1 MLKTASFS
9 PGIHFT
15 ISLDNNDL
23 LKSRSERTG
32 WLQDA
37 LSANQVWMRIDQR
50 DKEGKDQ
57 RWFGFKSK

>member
-1 MLKTASFS
+1 MQKTVSFS

-23 LKSRSERTG
+23 LKSRSDRTG

>member
-23 LKSRSERTG
+23 LKSRSDRTG
-32 WLQDA
+32 WLQDV

-50 DKEGKDQ
+50 DKEAKDQ